1 MPKTKVV
8 LLSPYRDRAEFAANL
23 APEDMDVTL
32 VDPRLGLDEIA
43 PLCRDAEAILAIPA
57 DVPIELLKQCPKV
70 KLIQCLSA
78 GYELL
83 DLEAIGEMGVP
94 VANNGGANA
103 IAVAEQT
110 IAMMI
115 GICKKMMLQWYHASK
130 ERRWRGDLSA
140 MDPLEIT
147 GKTVGIVGLGRIGK
161 QVAQRLRGFET
172 KTVYYDILDMPR
184 EVQEDLAAEPVP
196 FDDLLRES
204 DLVSLHVPLT
214 RRTRRMISDRELELM
229 KPTAFLISD
238 ARGAVVDERALYQA
252 LKNGRIA
259 GAALDVLEQEPTPAD
274 NPLFDLDNVVITPH
288 MAGFSYETSVR
299 TAQFAYDNVRRTVAG
314 DPPESIVTPED

>member
-8 LLSPYRDRAEFAANL
+8 LLSPYRDRAEFTANL

-32 VDPRLGLDEIA
+32 VNPRLGLDEIV

-161 QVAQRLRGFET
+161 QVAKRLKGFDT
-172 KTVYYDILDMPR
+172 RTIYYDIVEIPKEVR
-184 EVQEDLAAEPVP
+184 EYVAAEPVP

-214 RRTRRMISDRELELM
+214 RRTRRMISDRELDMM

-238 ARGAVVDERALYQA
+238 ARGAVVDEKALYQA

-274 NPLFDLDNVVITPH
+274 NPLLDLDNVIITPH

-299 TAQFAYDNVRRTVAG
+299 TAQFAYDNVRRIVAG
-314 DPPESIVTPED
+314 DPPESIVTPDD

>member
-1 MPKTKVV
+1 MPKIKVV
-8 LLSPYRDRAEFAANL
+8 LLSPYPDRAEFTVNL
-23 APEDMDVTL
+23 APEDMDVAW
-32 VDPRLGLDEIA
+32 VDNRASLEEKIA
-43 PLCRDAEAILAIPA
+43 LCRDAEAILAIPA
-57 DVPIELLKQCPKV
+57 DVSIELLKQCPRV

-83 DLEAIGEMGVP
+83 DLEAIGEMGIP

-110 IAMMI
+110 IALMI
-115 GICKKMMLQWYHASK
+115 GICKKMMLQWYNASK
-130 ERRWRGDLSA
+130 RRQWRGGLSA
-140 MDPLEIT
+140 MDPVEIT

-161 QVAQRLRGFET
+161 QVAKRLRGFDT
-172 KTVYYDILDMPR
+172 RTIYYDIIDMPQEVR
-184 EVQEDLAAEPVP
+184 EELAAEPVP

-204 DLVSLHVPLT
+204 DLVSVHVPLT
-214 RRTRRMISDRELELM
+214 RRTRGMISDRELDLM

-238 ARGAVVDERALYQA
+238 ARGPVVDERALYQA

-259 GAALDVLEQEPTPAD
+259 GAALDVLEEEPTPAD

-299 TAQFAYDNVRRTVAG
+299 TAQFAYDNVRRTLAG
-314 DPPESIVTPED
+314 SPPESIVTPED